1 MTLAVPDPMPIDEF
15 LHKMECIR
23 QNAIDRIERGEFGRP
38 PFGNDEMTEASKR
51 PEVIFFLQ
59 LGIYPEWREVHFLSR
74 QIQRLDD
81 PGFVYRIGQQIY
93 DEAKHTKVL
102 WDQLVAWGAE
112 PDRLWMQP
120 IYQWSAAFDFMDKLT
135 HPAEYFAC
143 SNFIGEGLFLP
154 TIMRPM
160 AKCDRETFAVYVE
173 HIMPD
178 EPRHIAIGRDVILQY
193 CTTHDI
199 QQRVLKAAEILAKQY
214 SIGYEAANL
223 FATRAK
229 QGSDI
234 EALRDGRVCL
244 PD

>member
-1 MTLAVPDPMPIDEF
+1 MKPATPDPLPMDEF
-15 LHKMECIR
+15 LHKMEGIR
-23 QNAIDRIERGEFGRP
+23 QSAIERIEKGEFGRP
-38 PFGNDEMTEASKR
+38 PFANEETLEAAKR

-81 PGFVYRIGQQIY
+81 PQMVYRIGQQIF

-102 WDQLVAWGAE
+102 WDQLTAWGAD
-112 PDRLWMQP
+112 PGMLWMQP
-120 IYQWSAAFDFMDKLT
+120 IYQWSAAFDFMDKLS

-160 AKCDRETFAVYVE
+160 AKYDRETFAVYVD

-178 EPRHIAIGRDVILQY
+178 EPRHIAIGRDIILQY
-193 CTTHDI
+193 CTSHEI
-199 QQRVLKAAEILAKQY
+199 QQRVLKVAEILAKQY
-214 SIGYEAANL
+214 SIGYEAANQ

-229 QGSDI
+229 QGANVES
-234 EALRDGRVCL
+234 LRDGRVIL